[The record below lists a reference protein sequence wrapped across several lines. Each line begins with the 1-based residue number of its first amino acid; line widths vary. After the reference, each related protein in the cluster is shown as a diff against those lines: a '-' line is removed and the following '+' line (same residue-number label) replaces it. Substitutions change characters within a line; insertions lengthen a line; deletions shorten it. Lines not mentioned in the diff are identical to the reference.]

1 MTKAEEFYEARKLA
15 YSGDFSISDS
25 IYHPEFQA
33 MDHRVGMEVNIN
45 MQKAIVGTYRG
56 KFGPFYSLYEDDH
69 FVCIH
74 RYFYGLIDEYEM
86 YWSLLTCLN
95 YKDNKVIRQE
105 TIGEILDQDPSEG

>member
-45 MQKAIVGTYRG
+45 MQKAIVVG
-56 KFGPFYSLYEDDH
+56 
-69 FVCIH
+69 
-74 RYFYGLIDEYEM
+74 
-86 YWSLLTCLN
+86 
-95 YKDNKVIRQE
+95 
-105 TIGEILDQDPSEG
+105 